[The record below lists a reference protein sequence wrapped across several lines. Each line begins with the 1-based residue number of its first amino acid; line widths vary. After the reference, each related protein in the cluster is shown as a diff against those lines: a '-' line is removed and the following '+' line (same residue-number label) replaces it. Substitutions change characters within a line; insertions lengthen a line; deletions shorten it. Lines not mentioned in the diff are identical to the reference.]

1 MSEHTKEP
9 WNVAEEA
16 FDNDGIH
23 ESVIRGLDGRA
34 AIAVTLEFGPNNPG
48 MREANARRIVACVNA
63 CAGISTENLEDN
75 KPLAEGLRG
84 LNERIR
90 QAEQQRDTAWQ
101 ELREIRQQIN
111 ANPEEATTD
120 EAARVVA
127 QRDKLLATLKEC
139 LPYISE
145 AREYNKAVAVI
156 AEVKGQ
162 S

>member
-9 WNVAEEA
+9 WRVAEES

-23 ESVIRGLDGRA
+23 ESVIRGLDDRA

-63 CAGISTENLEDN
+63 FAGISTENIEEN
-75 KPLAEGLRG
+75 KPLAEVLRW

-90 QAEQQRDTAWQ
+90 MAEQ
-101 ELREIRQQIN
+101 
-111 ANPEEATTD
+111 
-120 EAARVVA
+120 
-127 QRDKLLATLKEC
+127 QRDKLLAALESLLLITADSKGVAGYHL
-139 LPYISE
+139 
-145 AREYNKAVAVI
+145 NGAVANWDEFP
-156 AEVKGQ
+156 EVNEAALLVTQLKGQ